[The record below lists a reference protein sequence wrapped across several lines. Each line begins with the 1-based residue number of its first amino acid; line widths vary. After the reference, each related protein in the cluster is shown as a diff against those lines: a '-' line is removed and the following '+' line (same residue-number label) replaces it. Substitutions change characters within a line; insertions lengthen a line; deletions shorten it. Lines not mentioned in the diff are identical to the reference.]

1 MAASAAIIRM
11 SDVFPAEL
19 IILRLKERTRQAVV
33 AEMVDKF
40 VRVGLVDSRNK
51 ASLVQ
56 VIMARETMGSTALGK
71 GVALPHC
78 RTNLTD
84 RFMGVIAIDPEGVDF
99 RAVDLALV
107 NILFLLVGPLD
118 ERERYFDIL
127 GRISS
132 LLWDGPSRMQLLGA
146 RSPAEVVGI
155 LEEFDGIRD

>member
-1 MAASAAIIRM
+1 MATAATIRM

-19 IILRLKERTRQAVV
+19 ILLGLKERTRQAVV
-33 AEMVDKF
+33 AEMVDAF

-56 VIMARETMGSTALGK
+56 VLVARETMGSTALGN

-78 RTNLTD
+78 RTNLAD
-84 RFMGVIAIDPEGVDF
+84 RFMGVIAIDPKGIDF
-99 RAVDLALV
+99 CSLDRAPVR
-107 NILFLLVGPLD
+107 ILFLLVGPLD
-118 ERERYFDIL
+118 QRERYFDIL

-132 LLWDGPSRMQLLGA
+132 LLGDKPTRMQLLGS

-155 LEEFDGIRD
+155 LEEFDEIRS